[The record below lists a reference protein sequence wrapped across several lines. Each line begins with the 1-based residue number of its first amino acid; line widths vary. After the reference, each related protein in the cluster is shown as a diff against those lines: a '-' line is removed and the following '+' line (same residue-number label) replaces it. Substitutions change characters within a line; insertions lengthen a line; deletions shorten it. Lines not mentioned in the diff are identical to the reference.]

1 MKTKITIQTI
11 VNAPAN
17 KVWEYWNEPR
27 HIVKWNHASDDW
39 HSPHAQNDLQKGGKF
54 SYRMEA
60 RDGSVGFDFTGK
72 YVLIELHNKIVF
84 LLDDDRRVDI
94 QFKEEDNKTIITE
107 TFETEDMNSAEL
119 QRTGWQAILDN
130 FKQYAE
136 SHFKNNTIHYEIA
149 IAASRAKIWDILLS
163 DNTYPKWTKVFNPE
177 SHFKGS
183 WEKGAK
189 IHFIGLD
196 ENGQSGGMVSRVI
209 EHVKNEYVC
218 IETIGLLKEGVEIL
232 SGPELEPWLG
242 GHESYRLR
250 EIGGKTILSVDLEIV
265 ESFRSYFEETWPQA
279 LEIIKKLSEQ
289 K

>member
-1 MKTKITIQTI
+1 MNTRITIKTT

-17 KVWEYWNEPR
+17 KVWEYWTEPR

-54 SYRMEA
+54 NYRMEA
-60 RDGSVGFDFTGK
+60 RDGSMGFDFTGK
-72 YVLIELHNKIVF
+72 YVHIELQHLITF
-84 LLDDDRRVDI
+84 LLDDNRSVDV
-94 QFKEEDNKTIITE
+94 QFREEDNKTIVTE

-119 QRTGWQAILDN
+119 QRAGWQAILDN

-136 SHFKNNTIHYEIA
+136 DRFTNDTIHYEIA
-149 IAASRAKIWDILLS
+149 ITASRAKVWDVLLA
-163 DNTYPKWTKVFNPE
+163 DKTYRQWTNVFNPT

-189 IHFIGLD
+189 IHFIGVED
-196 ENGQSGGMVSRVI
+196 NGKSGGMFSRVI
-209 EHVKNEYVC
+209 EHVENEYIC
-218 IETIGLLKEGVEIL
+218 IETIGLLKEGVEIV

-242 GHESYRLR
+242 GHESYRLK
-250 EIGGKTILSVDLEIV
+250 EVNGKTLLSVDVDIV
-265 ESFRSYFEETWPQA
+265 ESYRSYFEETWPKA
-279 LEIIKKLSEQ
+279 LEIIKQLSEQ